1 MSNSPKPKTMMDVIG
16 EKKKKKPDYKVSLGY
31 FGERGGKNGS
41 HIIFKVPGILLLSFE
56 HMNQKRGKRW

>member
-1 MSNSPKPKTMMDVIG
+1 MMDVIG
-16 EKKKKKPDYKVSLGY
+16 EKKKKNPDYKVSLGY